1 MEIYLNDDI
10 RSDKILLINHCFLD
24 VYRLYIE
31 RSLEYS

>member
-10 RSDKILLINHCFLD
+10 SDKMLLINHCFLD